1 MQARILGALST
12 VPATEWDALHDGHPF
27 VSHAFLAGLETH
39 GCLRA
44 SYGWTPAHVAVYE
57 GDAPDGGRL
66 VAAAPGYRK
75 ANSHGEFVFDH
86 AWAHAY
92 AQHGLDYFPK
102 WLGAVPYSPVTGPR
116 VLARDDGARRVL
128 VAAIEAFVR
137 QSGWSSAHVNFHRE
151 AESAAFDAAWIPR
164 IDVQYHWENRAGWQ
178 DFDAFLAAMDHKHR
192 KNIRQERAKLAR
204 HGVRFRVLHG
214 DEASDEDIAAMHGF
228 YLQTFHEYGNTPALT
243 LAFFRH
249 LAHAMPRDFV
259 LVLADKD
266 GTAIAGALC
275 LRGGDTLY
283 GRYWGS
289 NMLVPGLHFETCY
302 YQGIDY
308 CLREGLTRFEP
319 GAQGEHKIARGFL
332 PAFVHSR
339 HWIADPDFADAI
351 RAWCTEE
358 SASVRRY
365 QSALASHSPFRGEA
379 A

>member
-164 IDVQYHWENRAGWQ
+164 IDVQYHWENRAGWR

-214 DEASDEDIAAMHGF
+214 DEASDDDIAAMHGF

-365 QSALASHSPFRGEA
+365 QSALASHSPFRGGA